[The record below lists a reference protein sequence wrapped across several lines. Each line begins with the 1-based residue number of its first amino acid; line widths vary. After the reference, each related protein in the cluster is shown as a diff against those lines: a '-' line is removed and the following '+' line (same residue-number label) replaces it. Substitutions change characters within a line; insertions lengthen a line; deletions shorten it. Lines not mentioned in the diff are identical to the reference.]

1 MSGTND
7 IMLKQ
12 ICNAWIYEDD
22 SCGAYMAERAFVE
35 GTLSDDDREFDVEYL
50 SYAYG
55 CDTIAELYNPH
66 EFDSETRTRYLRWIQ
81 QKVAPVKEE
90 LKEAFWDD
98 AFLIHHNIRAMFT
111 AWEVEGGIVG

>member
-22 SCGAYMAERAFVE
+22 SSGAYMAERAFVE

-50 SYAYG
+50 SYA
-55 CDTIAELYNPH
+55 
-66 EFDSETRTRYLRWIQ
+66 
-81 QKVAPVKEE
+81 
-90 LKEAFWDD
+90 
-98 AFLIHHNIRAMFT
+98 
-111 AWEVEGGIVG
+111 